1 METVK
6 LFFMMYWQAIS
17 LAISFMVFVLA
28 VKHWW
33 EEVRYF
39 FMRMGW
45 SLPLLG
51 GIARAGRATHKLGED
66 GWYPVETQLCGDFY
80 RRYNSFNKSPDYY
93 EKCDDYLNKSE
104 ELGRSE
110 KGLLLWGL
118 IIGLIM
124 LEAVGF
130 AYVLA
135 PFMAKNASSNEQSM
149 LAWFVAF
156 LLSIAAVFLT
166 ELTGKEWHKNEL
178 LNKIR
183 EWWSNDEAATRRN
196 LQPEKNIS
204 IDKTYGDNDSPKY
217 IQLLNRVP
225 ANATVTTS
233 YKVTIITVAY
243 IISLAIGAYLVRSY
257 TLEADTTESVNQG
270 QIFNAEQGSD
280 SDPFAAMED
289 AGKSALAKAATTAT
303 QGSDGI
309 ELPDELAEVNNK
321 ADEKA
326 KDEVAFART
335 TASKV
340 TFIILSVIYVMIQV
354 VGIYFG
360 YAFSLIGKESKKA
373 RHYTKDF
380 NSASELNDWLKLKR
394 ELISADAENYLQRLQ
409 ERLSHRAVTSVEEQ
423 SALKGGLAKRTFFAF
438 LARHKQRSNE
448 SGRDAAAQVTT
459 TPPVVAAPV
468 VTTAAPVATVAT
480 PARTVVEEAPV
491 TQAPE
496 AQPQASVAQAS
507 APAAPFQLP
516 TELADLD
523 LCKLDDNDLTTLAS
537 DFGLDLEAL
546 RRNQRLLRMRQK
558 AAGVSA

>member
-17 LAISFMVFVLA
+17 LALSFMVFVLA

-33 EEVRYF
+33 DEVRYF

-45 SLPLLG
+45 SFPLLG
-51 GIARAGRATHKLGED
+51 RVARSGRATHKLGDD

-80 RRYNSFNKSPDYY
+80 RRYNSFNQSPDYY
-93 EKCDDYLNKSE
+93 EKCEDYLNKSE

-135 PFMAKNASSNEQSM
+135 PFMAKNASSNEQTM

-166 ELTGKEWHKNEL
+166 ELTGKEWHKNGL
-178 LNKIR
+178 VSKIR
-183 EWWSNDEAATRRN
+183 EWWSNDNPAERRN

-204 IDKTYGDNDSPKY
+204 IDKTFGDDASPKY

-233 YKVTIITVAY
+233 YKVTIITIAY

-270 QIFNAEQGSD
+270 QIFNAEQGGG
-280 SDPFAAMED
+280 SDPFAAMEN
-289 AGKSALAKAATTAT
+289 AGNTALAKAATNK
-303 QGSDGI
+303 GGDSL
-309 ELPDELAEVNNK
+309 ELPDEMASVNHK

-326 KDEVAFART
+326 KDEVTVART

-380 NSASELNDWLKLKR
+380 NSSSELNDWLKFKR
-394 ELISADAENYLQRLQ
+394 GLIATDAENYLQRLQ

-423 SALKGGLAKRTFFAF
+423 NALKSGLVKRTFAAYV
-438 LARHKQRSNE
+438 ARRDSETHKPVSKVSQP
-448 SGRDAAAQVTT
+448 VLT
-459 TPPVVAAPV
+459 TPQADVQAASI
-468 VTTAAPVATVAT
+468 PVATVTAPTQTTIVETVSVAQEQPAT
-480 PARTVVEEAPV
+480 PAVGT
-491 TQAPE
+491 
-496 AQPQASVAQAS
+496 AS
-507 APAAPFQLP
+507 APATSQFQLP
-516 TELADLD
+516 PELADLD
-523 LCKLDDNDLTTLAS
+523 LCKLDDNDLTTLAA

-546 RRNQRLLRMRQK
+546 RRSQRLLRLRQK
-558 AAGVSA
+558 AGVSA

>member
-1 METVK
+1 MESVK
-6 LFFMMYWQAIS
+6 LFFMLYWQAIS
-17 LAISFMVFVLA
+17 LALSFMVFVLA
-28 VKHWW
+28 VRHWW
-33 EEVRYF
+33 DEVRYF

-45 SLPLLG
+45 SFPLLG
-51 GIARAGRATHKLGED
+51 GIARAGRSTHKLGED
-66 GWYPVETQLCGDFY
+66 GWYPIETHLCGDFY

-93 EKCDDYLNKSE
+93 QKCDDYLNKAE

-110 KGLLLWGL
+110 KGILLWGL
-118 IIGLIM
+118 IIGLIL

-135 PFMAKNASSNEQSM
+135 PFMAKNASSNEQTM

-178 LNKIR
+178 IKKIR
-183 EWWSNDEAATRRN
+183 EWWGNDQAATRQN

-204 IDKTYGDNDSPKY
+204 IDQTYGDNDSAKY

-233 YKVTIITVAY
+233 YKVTIITIAY
-243 IISLAIGAYLVRSY
+243 IISLAVGAYLVRSY

-270 QIFNAEQGSD
+270 QIFETEQS
-280 SDPFAAMED
+280 SDPFAAMES
-289 AGKSALAKAATTAT
+289 AGNAALAKAKAATRAT
-303 QGSDGI
+303 QSSDGI
-309 ELPDELAEVNNK
+309 ELPEELAEVNHQ
-321 ADEKA
+321 ADVKA
-326 KDEVAFART
+326 KDEVTVART
-335 TASKV
+335 SASKV

-373 RHYTKDF
+373 RRYTKDF
-380 NSASELNDWLKLKR
+380 NSASELNEWLKLKR
-394 ELISADAENYLQRLQ
+394 ELISADAENYLQQLQ

-423 SALKGGLAKRTFFAF
+423 SALKDGLAKRTFFTF
-438 LARHKQRSNE
+438 LARHKHRSTDNTQTSSQRE
-448 SGRDAAAQVTT
+448 TTPAVATTIVPATPMVAPTLTAVAAA
-459 TPPVVAAPV
+459 P
-468 VTTAAPVATVAT
+468 TA
-480 PARTVVEEAPV
+480 
-491 TQAPE
+491 Q
-496 AQPQASVAQAS
+496 
-507 APAAPFQLP
+507 FQLP
-516 TELADLD
+516 AELADLD
-523 LCKLDDNDLTTLAS
+523 LCKLDDDDLVTLAA
-537 DFGLDLEAL
+537 DFGLELDVL

>member
-1 METVK
+1 MESVK
-6 LFFMMYWQAIS
+6 LFFILYWQAIS
-17 LAISFMVFVLA
+17 LALSFMVFVL
-28 VKHWW
+28 VVRHWW
-33 EEVRYF
+33 DEVRYF

-45 SLPLLG
+45 SFPLLG
-51 GIARAGRATHKLGED
+51 GIARAGRSTHKLGED
-66 GWYPVETQLCGDFY
+66 GWYPIETQLCGDFY

-93 EKCDDYLNKSE
+93 QKCDDYLNKSE

-110 KGLLLWGL
+110 KGIFLWGL
-118 IIGLIM
+118 IIGLIL

-135 PFMAKNASSNEQSM
+135 PFMAKNASSNEQTM

-178 LNKIR
+178 IKKIR
-183 EWWSNDEAATRRN
+183 EWWGNDQAATRQN

-204 IDKTYGDNDSPKY
+204 IDQTYGDNDSAKY

-233 YKVTIITVAY
+233 YKVTIITIAY
-243 IISLAIGAYLVRSY
+243 IISLAVGAYLVRSY

-270 QIFNAEQGSD
+270 QIFETEQSSD
-280 SDPFAAMED
+280 SDPFAAMEN
-289 AGKSALAKAATTAT
+289 AGKAALAKAATSAT
-303 QGSDGI
+303 QSSDGI
-309 ELPDELAEVNNK
+309 ELPEELAEVNHQ
-321 ADEKA
+321 ADVKA
-326 KDEVAFART
+326 KDEVTVART
-335 TASKV
+335 SASKV

-373 RHYTKDF
+373 RRYTKDF
-380 NSASELNDWLKLKR
+380 NSASELNEWLKLKR
-394 ELISADAENYLQRLQ
+394 ELISADAENYLQQLQ

-438 LARHKQRSNE
+438 LARHKHRSTDNTQTSFQRE
-448 SGRDAAAQVTT
+448 TAPAVATTTVPATPMVAPTPTAVGVVTVAAA
-459 TPPVVAAPV
+459 P
-468 VTTAAPVATVAT
+468 TA
-480 PARTVVEEAPV
+480 
-491 TQAPE
+491 Q
-496 AQPQASVAQAS
+496 
-507 APAAPFQLP
+507 FQLP
-516 TELADLD
+516 VELADLD
-523 LCKLDDNDLTTLAS
+523 LCKLDDDDLVTLAA
-537 DFGLDLEAL
+537 DFGLELDVL

-558 AAGVSA
+558 AAGFSA